1 MDIYIKLKNIMK
13 KVIRMTE
20 ADLTKLVKSVIQEQ
34 ATNQNNPFLKFFTDQ
49 GIPEDM
55 VPESCKN
62 PNVSNI
68 ENLRPGLCASEMLK
82 SEFYKKPEWQNK
94 INLAIRNHQALM
106 IDKLSELIDI
116 G

>member
-1 MDIYIKLKNIMK
+1 MK

-20 ADLTKLVKSVIQEQ
+20 SDLTRLVKRVIQEQ
-34 ATNQNNPFLKFFTDQ
+34 ATNQNNQFLKFFTDQ

-62 PNVSNI
+62 PNVSNV
-68 ENLRPGLCASEMLK
+68 ENIRPGLCASEMMK
-82 SEFYKKPEWQNK
+82 SELYKKPEWQNK
-94 INLAIRNHQALM
+94 IKLAIHNHQNLM